1 MVRKV
6 IKYPTEYMHSELTI
20 EDAKE
25 VILAL
30 HDAIDIA
37 EQGHRADLL
46 EIGIKT
52 LAVIKATKQYENE
65 RVVCTVVPDC
75 QILELKVVE
84 D

>member
-6 IKYPTEYMHSELTI
+6 LRELTTYMHVEISI

-37 EQGHRADLL
+37 EQGHRADMIDL
-46 EIGIKT
+46 IPTIV
-52 LAVIKATKQYENE
+52 AIKASKQFENE
-65 RVVCTVVPDC
+65 QVVCTVVPDS
-75 QILELKVVE
+75 QILDLTIVE